1 MNNGL
6 FGFPPGKNI
15 TVDVQ
20 EFELSGTWQKPA
32 NAKFC
37 FIEGIGGGQAGQA
50 GTTTNSGGASGA
62 AGCSY
67 QTIELAS
74 KFLDQET
81 VSIGAGSTTSTTS
94 GGTTIF
100 STLQFPGGFGT
111 GAPRNA
117 FTATDLSGSFGAG
130 ASNITVSG
138 RHGNF
143 GAGGGGTGGSN
154 AGADGN
160 PGGKPRS
167 FAFGSGV
174 ATSETGGG
182 AAGGIYLLG
191 VTNGLDADP
200 VNDRHGFGEGGGGG
214 AGNNAGSGSRGGAG
228 RRGSGGG
235 GGGNGTTAGGQGG
248 RGGNGFLR
256 VITYCW
262 E

>member
-20 EFELSGTWQKPA
+20 EFDLSGTWQKPA

-37 FIEGIGGGQAGQA
+37 FIEGIGGGQGGQN
-50 GTTTNSGGASGA
+50 GTTSNTGGGAGA

-74 KFLDQET
+74 KFLDQELVAIGT
-81 VSIGAGSTTSTTS
+81 GSSTSITAGTPTT
-94 GGTTIF
+94 F
-100 STLQFPGGFGT
+100 STLQFPGGIGT
-111 GAPRNA
+111 GSPRNS
-117 FTATDLSGSFGAG
+117 FTATDLSGAFGAG
-130 ASNITVSG
+130 ASNPGVSG
-138 RHGNF
+138 RHGNY

-154 AGADGN
+154 TGANGS

-167 FAFGSGV
+167 FAF
-174 ATSETGGG
+174 AAALTTAETGGG
-182 AAGGIYLLG
+182 AAGGTSSSIPG
-191 VTNGLDADP
+191 SDADP
-200 VNDRHGFGEGGGGG
+200 ANDRHGFGEGGGGG
-214 AGNNAGSGSRGGAG
+214 YGAATGNGSNGGAG

-235 GGGNGTTAGGQGG
+235 GGGNCTAGNTPGTGG
-248 RGGNGFLR
+248 KGGNGFLR
-256 VITYCW
+256 IVTYCW